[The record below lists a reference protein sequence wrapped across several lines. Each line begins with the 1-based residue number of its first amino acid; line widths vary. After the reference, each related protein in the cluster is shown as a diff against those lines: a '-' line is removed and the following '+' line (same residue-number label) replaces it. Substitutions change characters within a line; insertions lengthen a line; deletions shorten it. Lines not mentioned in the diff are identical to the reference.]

1 MDSKIYEH
9 FKKRIQQ
16 YLDEVREK
24 EKKNQFLIWTE
35 SDVQSYLYHRL
46 VTDPQIEKSYSINN
60 QPLLSS
66 IDPEKK
72 YRGNMKPSYQP
83 DLLITPL
90 ENLKIEQRKD
100 KPRAEKR
107 LQLLRKDD
115 SIVVEIKFAQDTND
129 STGRKSVSKLEGL
142 SKDYRKRKKEGH
154 KWILL
159 VLVEKGNES
168 YLSKEDI
175 KRVPRYKD
183 ALAILRPKKSL
194 FD

>member
-1 MDSKIYEH
+1 MDRKVYEH

-60 QPLLSS
+60 RPLLSS
-66 IDPEKK
+66 IDPGKK
-72 YRGNMKPSYQP
+72 YRGNMKPFYQP

-115 SIVVEIKFAQDTND
+115 SIVVEMKFAQDTND
-129 STGRKSVSKLEGL
+129 STGRKSVSKLEEL
-142 SKDYRKRKKEGH
+142 SEDYRKRKKEGH
-154 KWILL
+154 RWILL
-159 VLVEKGNES
+159 VFVEKGDKS
-168 YLSKEDI
+168 YLGKEDI
-175 KRVPRYKD
+175 KRVSRYRD
-183 ALAILRPKKSL
+183 ALVILRPKKSL